1 MAGNERGPGK
11 PGPKFEES
19 DVEVWQIG
27 RFVVILIAVIAGMT
41 GGRPKVANER
51 VNSGQS
57 PPQPRLET
65 APVVDL
71 RKIREAEDQSLTS
84 YGWIDRKNGVVR
96 IPIARAIDMLAERG
110 LPARRETEPETKA
123 AGVSLPTESGLGP
136 KMTPPGGPLA
146 GDMK

>member
-1 MAGNERGPGK
+1 LLFGLFRY
-11 PGPKFEES
+11 FE
-19 DVEVWQIG
+19 
-27 RFVVILIAVIAGMT
+27 GMT